1 MRSVE
6 DIINFIQS
14 DDWIMTLL
22 TALKN
27 INEPDCWIAA
37 GAIRNPI
44 WAILHGIKFFPEK
57 ENDVDVIFFDTSDLS
72 YSKEIAYETTLKA
85 LVPTANWE
93 VRNQARMH
101 LRNNDKPYKD
111 CFNALEHWAE
121 TPTAIGARLVLNQI
135 ELLAPY
141 GVSDLLGLTVRQT
154 PKFIHKRQIYY
165 DRIEEK
171 QWRSKWPL
179 LTII

>member
-1 MRSVE
+1 M
-6 DIINFIQS
+6 
-14 DDWIMTLL
+14 
-22 TALKN
+22 
-27 INEPDCWIAA
+27 
-37 GAIRNPI
+37 
-44 WAILHGIKFFPEK
+44 
-57 ENDVDVIFFDTSDLS
+57 
-72 YSKEIAYETTLKA
+72 
-85 LVPTANWE
+85 PTANWE

>member
-1 MRSVE
+1 
-6 DIINFIQS
+6 
-14 DDWIMTLL
+14 MTLL

-44 WAILHGIKFFPEK
+44 WAILHGIEFFPEK